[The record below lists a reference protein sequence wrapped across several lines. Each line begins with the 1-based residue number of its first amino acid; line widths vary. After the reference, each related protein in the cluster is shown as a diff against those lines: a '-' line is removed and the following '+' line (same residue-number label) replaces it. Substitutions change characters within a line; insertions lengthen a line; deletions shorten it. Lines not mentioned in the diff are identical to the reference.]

1 MILLDTS
8 GVFAYLDPKD
18 PQHERVRGILAR
30 TPPPRLLSPFVL
42 AELDYLVSRR
52 IGQRAEL
59 LLLEDV
65 SIGAYA
71 LEPFGKGE
79 VARAHQIIADYADLD
94 IGLADASIVVLAERY
109 GRYDVLTLDERFR
122 VLLAGGHSFRMLP
135 ADA

>member
-18 PQHERVRGILAR
+18 PQHERVRAVLVR
-30 TPPPRLLSPFVL
+30 SQPPRLLSPFVL

-52 IGQRAEL
+52 IGQQAEL

-65 SIGAYA
+65 SIGAYT
-71 LEPFGKGE
+71 LEPFGSVE
-79 VARAHQIIADYADLD
+79 IARARHIIADYADMD

-109 GRYDVLTLDERFR
+109 SHFDVLTLDEHFR
-122 VLLAGGHSFRMLP
+122 VLLAGGHPFRMLP